1 MRLDNLSGY
10 FDVRVYKA
18 QKPREQRDVAGQ
30 EQTITF
36 GVVFNPNDLPKQ
48 VSKYAHAYKDK
59 NGEDRMF
66 VTFKIS
72 KGCKFFEKRNGRVTA
87 IERPDHAGLEG
98 KRFDACIDFRELNG
112 DPAKQEACGYWANGI
127 LISEAESSMF
137 ADLNDPET
145 TPEQTEIET
154 KNETA
159 ESAEEALPF

>member
-18 QKPREQRDVAGQ
+18 QKPREQRKVAKQ
-30 EQTITF
+30 DETITF
-36 GVVFNPNDLPKQ
+36 GVVFKPNDLPQQ

-72 KGCKFFEKRNGRVTA
+72 KGCKFFQKRNGRVTA

-112 DPAKQEACGYWANGI
+112 DPAQKEACGYWANGI
-127 LISEAESSMF
+127 LISESESSMF

-145 TPEQTEIET
+145 TPEPTETET
-154 KNETA
+154 ETETA
-159 ESAEEALPF
+159 EAVEEPLPF

>member
-18 QKPREQRDVAGQ
+18 QKPREQRKVAKQ
-30 EQTITF
+30 DETITF
-36 GVVFNPNDLPKQ
+36 GVVFKPNELPQQ

-66 VTFKIS
+66 VTFKIY
-72 KGCKFFEKRNGRVTA
+72 KGCKFFKKRNGRVTA

-98 KRFDACIDFRELNG
+98 KRFDACIEFRELNG
-112 DPAKQEACGYWANGI
+112 DPSQKEACGYWANGI

-137 ADLNDPET
+137 ADLNDPE
-145 TPEQTEIET
+145 PEPTETET
-154 KNETA
+154 ETA
-159 ESAEEALPF
+159 ESAEAAEETLPF